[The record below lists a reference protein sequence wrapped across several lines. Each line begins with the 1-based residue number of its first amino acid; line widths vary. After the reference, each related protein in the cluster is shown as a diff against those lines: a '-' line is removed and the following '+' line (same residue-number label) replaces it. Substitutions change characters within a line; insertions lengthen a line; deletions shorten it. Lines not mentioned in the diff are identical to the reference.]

1 MLYCFLNSDNKEQ
14 KYSTL
19 FEALTKCYT
28 PLGKSPLWNMAINM
42 SIGEHLWKIFFINW
56 FVFCFGFNFNSSI
69 CLGGRRKHCFDLD
82 NTILLHVFSA

>member
-28 PLGKSPLWNMAINM
+28 PLGESPLCLRDNEDAAIKQTRDKMCARVEITNEE
-42 SIGEHLWKIFFINW
+42 ST
-56 FVFCFGFNFNSSI
+56 FC
-69 CLGGRRKHCFDLD
+69 HY
-82 NTILLHVFSA
+82 

>member
-28 PLGKSPLWNMAINM
+28 PLGESPLWDEAEAE
-42 SIGEHLWKIFFINW
+42 GKIHF
-56 FVFCFGFNFNSSI
+56 
-69 CLGGRRKHCFDLD
+69 H
-82 NTILLHVFSA
+82 FSFYFEPTKV